1 MPFLVS
7 PGVNVSEIDLTT
19 VVPGVSTTVGGI
31 AGAFRWGPADK
42 ALLISSEDE
51 LVQRYGKPTS
61 HNHET
66 FFTAASFLSYSNAL
80 YVSRALNF
88 DSVDLLKSAVVVS
101 GNTTIV
107 IEETSLSISTGD
119 YVIGA
124 GIPEGTTVAS
134 TSTVGGNTHVVLSQA
149 PTASNTVSVNIV
161 PTAQVASAIAN
172 TGVANLASQ
181 VVKNE
186 DHYEGVTFDTDVQW
200 VARFPGSLGNSL
212 RISVC
217 DSNTAYS
224 STINPND
231 GDTSANGTPSTTI
244 SYSVNSNT
252 ATITLS
258 AGYDLNSSYVN
269 AMANEILNK
278 LSVGDYIKV
287 GNTTIG
293 NQYLKIT
300 AIDDLDIG
308 SSNTGTIVLSFAEPY
323 ALSDAT
329 TANTINRYWEFWNVV
344 DSAPG
349 TSEYVQQFGNTS
361 AKDEIHV
368 VVVDDDGKFS
378 GVPGTILEVFRSLSR
393 ATDAKGE
400 GGEFVYYKDAINKN
414 SQYVWFAGHRSGAG
428 ANTALLISSSSNNK
442 PYNKAFVGGFDGL
455 DEGSVAIGKVMRA
468 YDKFISAEDF
478 DISLLMVGKARGGT
492 HGEQLAN
499 YLIDNIAEVR
509 KDLVVFASPDKNDV
523 VNNTGG
529 DEDQDVVQFRNV
541 LRSTSYALLDSGYK
555 YMYDKYNDVYRWIPL
570 NGDTA
575 GLTARTEMT
584 NDAWWSPAGFNRG
597 QIKNVVKLAWNP
609 NQAERDVL
617 YKSGVNP
624 VVAFPGEG
632 IILYGDKTLLAKPSA
647 FDRIN
652 VRRLFIVL
660 EKAISRAAKYTLFE
674 FNDDF
679 TRALFVNLVTPYL
692 RTVQGRRGITDFRVI
707 CDSTN
712 NTGDVIDRNEFV
724 GDIYIKPARAINF
737 IQLNFIA
744 VRTGVEFSEIVG
756 QLN

>member
-1 MPFLVS
+1 MPFQVS

-19 VVPGVSTTVGGI
+19 VVPGVSTVVGGI

-51 LVQRYGKPTS
+51 LVARYGKPTS

-66 FFTAASFLSYSNAL
+66 FFSAASFLAYSNAL

-88 DSVDLLKSAVVVS
+88 DSVDLLKSATISS

-107 IEETSLSISTGD
+107 VEETSLSISTGD

-124 GIPEGTTVAS
+124 GIPAGATIAS
-134 TSTVGGNTHVVLSQA
+134 TSTVGSNTHIVLSQA
-149 PTASNTVSVNIV
+149 PTASGSISVNLI
-161 PTAQVASAIAN
+161 PTSQVSTAIAN
-172 TGVANLASQ
+172 TGVANLSSQ
-181 VVKNE
+181 IVKNE
-186 DHYEGVTFDTDVQW
+186 DHYDSVTFDTDVQW
-200 VARFPGSLGNSL
+200 VARFPGQLGNTL

-231 GDTSANGTPSTTI
+231 GDTSANGTPSTSI
-244 SYSVNSNT
+244 AYSVNSNT

-258 AGYDLNSSYVN
+258 AGYDADDAYVN
-269 AMANEILNK
+269 AMAAEITTK
-278 LSVGDYIKV
+278 LSAGDYIKV

-293 NQYLKIT
+293 NQYLKISS
-300 AIDDLDIG
+300 IGDLSIG
-308 SSNTGTIVLSFAEPY
+308 SGNTATITLNFTEPY
-323 ALSDAT
+323 ALSDASS
-329 TANTINRYWEFWNVV
+329 ANTINRYWEFWNIV
-344 DSAPG
+344 DAAPG
-349 TSEYVQQFGNTS
+349 TSAYVSQFGNTS
-361 AKDEIHV
+361 AKDELHV
-368 VVVDDDGKFS
+368 VVVDDDGKFT
-378 GVPGTILEVFRSLSR
+378 GVPGTVLEVFRALSR

-414 SQYVWFAGHRSGAG
+414 SQFVWFAGHRSGA
-428 ANTALLISSSSNNK
+428 ASNTALSIASSSNVK
-442 PYNKAFVGGFDGL
+442 PYNQAFVGGFDGL
-455 DEGSVAIGKVMRA
+455 DEGSLAIGKVMRA

-478 DISLLMVGKARGGT
+478 DISLLLTGKSRGGT

-499 YLIDNIAEVR
+499 YLIDNLAEVR
-509 KDLVVFASPDKNDV
+509 KDLVVFVSPDKNDV
-523 VNNTGG
+523 VNNAGG
-529 DEDQDVVQFRNV
+529 DEDQDVVQFRNS
-541 LRSTSYALLDSGYK
+541 LRSSSYAVLDSGYK
-555 YMYDKYNDVYRWIPL
+555 YAYDKYNDVYRWVPL
-570 NGDTA
+570 NGDIA
-575 GLTARTEMT
+575 GLTARTERT

-609 NQAERDVL
+609 NQAERDAL
-617 YKSGVNP
+617 YKSNVNP

-632 IILYGDKTLLAKPSA
+632 VILYGDKTLLSKPSA

-660 EKAISRAAKYTLFE
+660 EKAISRSAKYTLFE

-692 RTVQGRRGITDFRVI
+692 RTVQGRRGITDFRVV
-707 CDSTN
+707 CDATN

-724 GDIYIKPARAINF
+724 GDIYIKPARSINF
-737 IQLNFIA
+737 IQLNFVA

>member
-124 GIPEGTTVAS
+124 GIPEGATVAS
-134 TSTVGGNTHVVLSQA
+134 TSTDGSNTIVVLSQA

-186 DHYEGVTFDTDVQW
+186 DHYEGITFDTDVQW

-217 DSNTAYS
+217 DSNSAYS

-258 AGYDLNSSYVN
+258 AGYDLDSSYVN

-442 PYNKAFVGGFDGL
+442 PYNQAFVGGFDGL

-523 VNNTGG
+523 VNNAGG